1 MGRHTQYI
9 ISLEK
14 SVIKGRCHLS
24 SASLF
29 PKIEMCGQP
38 RHFRDRPHVFYI
50 YKPVS
55 KFCDCIKIK
64 YILKFLYFML

>member
-9 ISLEK
+9 VSIEK
-14 SVIKGRCHLS
+14 SVIKGRCHRHLYFLKLKC
-24 SASLF
+24 AVDH
-29 PKIEMCGQP
+29 G
-38 RHFRDRPHVFYI
+38 HFRDRPHVFYI
-50 YKPVS
+50 YKQVS